1 MRLLFQLLSLPLLF
15 SAMISAQAAEI
26 HERYLPDTIKRSGVV
41 YTLSGCGLR
50 EFFFND
56 IYLLGM
62 YLPADSRGVEEIR
75 RSDTGKIFLL
85 DVLYSGNMPED
96 LPNLWREPLADQ
108 ISSELL
114 EILQEHY
121 DAVKFGDRVEFAFQ
135 PPLGEEIR
143 INDVPEIREPGREL
157 IPALIELWL
166 GDDPVSGNLKRLLL
180 NGRCS

>member
-1 MRLLFQLLSLPLLF
+1 MYLFKRILILPLLLASF
-15 SAMISAQAAEI
+15 QLSAAEI
-26 HERYLPDTIKRSGVV
+26 RDRFLPDSIERAGVV

-62 YLPADSRGVEEIR
+62 YLPVGGSDVANIR
-75 RSDTGKIFLL
+75 RSDTGKVFLL

-96 LPNLWREPLADQ
+96 LPNLWREPLSDQ
-108 ISSELL
+108 ISTEFL

-121 DAVKFGDRVEFAFQ
+121 EAVEYGDRVEFAYQ

-143 INDVPEIREPGREL
+143 INDVPVVREDGREL
-157 IPALIELWL
+157 MPALIDLWL